1 MDTYLVHR
9 IGSRILFPIQYI
21 PIIPLSYL
29 FANFISD
36 IVSFILIIF
45 LIESNILHLLDLVFL
60 SCTLFF
66 TDLYLQYLTFDRFLT
81 KCF

>member
-29 FANFISD
+29 FANFISY
-36 IVSFILIIF
+36 IVSFNAYYF
-45 LIESNILHLLDLVFL
+45 S
-60 SCTLFF
+60 
-66 TDLYLQYLTFDRFLT
+66 Y
-81 KCF
+81 